1 MMISTKGRYALR
13 IMTDLAQH
21 EKEGYIPLRDIAARQ
36 EVSLKYLESIISLL
50 HKGGLVKSTRGK
62 EGGYI
67 LARPAE
73 KITVSEIMEITVGSL
88 APVSCLD
95 CSGEDACHRA
105 DFCLTQPMWRKLDHI
120 IEDYLSSVTVADL
133 LEGKV
138 E

>member
-73 KITVSEIMEITVGSL
+73 KITVSEIMEITEGSL
-88 APVSCLD
+88 APVLSLI
-95 CSGEDACHRA
+95 
-105 DFCLTQPMWRKLDHI
+105 HI
-120 IEDYLSSVTVADL
+120 
-133 LEGKV
+133 
-138 E
+138 